1 MLCCLPACLPACPC
15 LCTYRWAR
23 LSLAA
28 SCILRIACAQIG
40 EQCLRAD
47 LDSVSLVLALAALY
61 KCAEKRKAVLKPD
74 VAPFVRSASQ
84 STVAIEFATDR

>member
-1 MLCCLPACLPACPC
+1 
-15 LCTYRWAR
+15 
-23 LSLAA
+23 
-28 SCILRIACAQIG
+28 LRIACAQIG

>member
-1 MLCCLPACLPACPC
+1 MVHGVCCGLYFAFFYVVL
-15 LCTYRWAR
+15 
-23 LSLAA
+23 
-28 SCILRIACAQIG
+28 ILRIACAQIG

-74 VAPFVRSASQ
+74 VAPFVRS
-84 STVAIEFATDR
+84 FG